1 MGQSTKPA
9 DEDIRCHN
17 SKFECGRFWLT
28 VSLSLTFVVAVSL
41 EARVSACE
49 QNFTK
54 VKEFIRDSIGPDL
67 GHVKTLVRAELRAS
81 PAAPKEQAE
90 SAQIAALR
98 RDFERQLAQQKAD
111 FERQLAQQKAELL
124 ALLGT
129 AAKPPVAAAAGK
141 PVRASSV
148 ADELAMKLKG
158 RVAADTSAGAAAA
171 PPAVPPI
178 AIADVTPAWEADEAP
193 AKAVEKPKE
202 KKAKAK
208 KDKEARKAAKKEKK
222 RASKAASIFD
232 DGRALD
238 DDDGADDELFG
249 SDSDDDDD
257 ADFAR
262 LSSAVLGKASDAPP
276 AHVVARALGLDKDD
290 DEWSDEEAEVETLRL
305 VVQNNKQLRALED
318 LNLKRPS
325 RVIKRDVVSMATLSR
340 ANSIALKETVYFF
353 GAGDYS
359 ELAGKVRH
367 LAALG
372 ARILFHPM
380 SESERWSF
388 GVRASDRLFPVC
400 PDGLGQSQVLFHV
413 LSGVKRWLGVAD
425 GCQPPH
431 GATSGFDP
439 YARPTLPASDDPNVV
454 VAAAAAFTEGEI
466 VAAVRA
472 TNFEPRLTA
481 PAVVGKAYEHAFG
494 LPLVPRFG
502 EPMAASLKY
511 GLVYTRANQP
521 VHQSIDTNVG
531 KMREFFDLYYYDTQK
546 ASETQ
551 RYVYAVF
558 GNALPVLFER
568 LLENNR
574 SLHNVWIVALPFENT
589 ASNSALVNSAL
600 TRMPPGTPPVLAC
613 AELYVQL
620 YKDLAG
626 IFRPL
631 LQRKL

>member
-1 MGQSTKPA
+1 
-9 DEDIRCHN
+9 
-17 SKFECGRFWLT
+17 
-28 VSLSLTFVVAVSL
+28 VSL

-49 QNFTK
+49 QNFAK

-81 PAAPKEQAE
+81 PAAPKEHAE
-90 SAQIAALR
+90 SAQMAALR

-111 FERQLAQQKAELL
+111 FERQLALQKAELL
-124 ALLGT
+124 ALLGS
-129 AAKPPVAAAAGK
+129 AAKPPPTPPPAAAAVAAK
-141 PVRASSV
+141 SVRASSV
-148 ADELAMKLKG
+148 ADELAMKLRG
-158 RVAADTSAGAAAA
+158 RAAADPSAAAA
-171 PPAVPPI
+171 APAVPPI
-178 AIADVTPAWEADEAP
+178 AVADVTPAWEADEAA
-193 AKAVEKPKE
+193 AKAAEKAKEKE

-238 DDDGADDELFG
+238 DDGADEDGELFG
-249 SDSDDDDD
+249 SDSDDDDDD

-340 ANSIALKETVYFF
+340 ANSVALKETVYFF

-472 TNFEPRLTA
+472 SNFEPRLTA

-574 SLHNVWIVALPFENT
+574 SLHNVWIVALPFEHT

-600 TRMPPGTPPVLAC
+600 TRLPPGTPPVLAC
-613 AELYVQL
+613 SELYVQL